1 VRRVGRGNSDLEHL
15 ASALAV
21 GRRDD
26 GRVHVL
32 PAPPLS
38 RARGSRARHGGRV
51 RRGRG
56 GAGAWKPLSWKKRWV
71 AKARQLRT
79 RWIAAIVLVRTRR
92 WIFSRRN
99 SRLHARTST
108 TIASA
113 ERGAAARGQQRRGC
127 RLRARGGAR
136 RRGARGG
143 GAGRGGDLSLDLA
156 IGYCPASH
164 VPRCST
170 WGGVAV

>member
-1 VRRVGRGNSDLEHL
+1 MVGRGNSDLEHL
-15 ASALAV
+15 ASSLAV

-113 ERGAAARGQQRRGC
+113 ERRIVEVK
-127 RLRARGGAR
+127 GGLAEDPTAKPWLEPKNR
-136 RRGARGG
+136 FEGILDEIGV
-143 GAGRGGDLSLDLA
+143 DLK
-156 IGYCPASH
+156 
-164 VPRCST
+164 
-170 WGGVAV
+170 